1 MRNRKFT
8 LLEVIVAMV
17 LLAIF
22 VSGLLWQ
29 FSMAVNRSAENYRR
43 WEYMHEL
50 SQATEQLLLI
60 GPEGELDQSF
70 LNPDY
75 RIDGLEKWPDFRQLK
90 WPNFPYS
97 AQKAI
102 SPHCGADNGRRKLR
116 AFSFSLSGIV
126 LHRWKTANRSER
138 VKNLVKLAAPIPHH

>member
-75 RIDGLEKWPDFRQLK
+75 RIVEELNIDVW
-90 WPNFPYS
+90 
-97 AQKAI
+97 
-102 SPHCGADNGRRKLR
+102 GAD
-116 AFSFSLSGIV
+116 
-126 LHRWKTANRSER
+126 
-138 VKNLVKLAAPIPHH
+138 VK

>member
-1 MRNRKFT
+1 MRNRNFT

-50 SQATEQLLLI
+50 SQATEQLLLV

-75 RIDGLEKWPDFRQLK
+75 RIEYSYLQSEAVNPTSVSFMKLRLQTLNVKLYDFDQNILEELNIDVW
-90 WPNFPYS
+90 
-97 AQKAI
+97 
-102 SPHCGADNGRRKLR
+102 GAD
-116 AFSFSLSGIV
+116 
-126 LHRWKTANRSER
+126 
-138 VKNLVKLAAPIPHH
+138 VK

>member
-1 MRNRKFT
+1 MRSSKFT

-29 FSMAVNRSAENYRR
+29 FSMAVNRSAENYQR

-50 SQATEQLLLI
+50 SQATEQLLLV

-75 RIDGLEKWPDFRQLK
+75 RIEYSYLQSEAMNPTSVTFMKLRLQTLNIKLYDFDQNILEELNIDVW
-90 WPNFPYS
+90 
-97 AQKAI
+97 
-102 SPHCGADNGRRKLR
+102 GADGK
-116 AFSFSLSGIV
+116 
-126 LHRWKTANRSER
+126 
-138 VKNLVKLAAPIPHH
+138 

>member
-50 SQATEQLLLI
+50 SQATEQLLLV

-75 RIDGLEKWPDFRQLK
+75 RIEYSYLQSEAVNPTPVSFTKLRLQTLNVKLYDFDQNILEELNIDVW
-90 WPNFPYS
+90 
-97 AQKAI
+97 
-102 SPHCGADNGRRKLR
+102 GAD
-116 AFSFSLSGIV
+116 
-126 LHRWKTANRSER
+126 
-138 VKNLVKLAAPIPHH
+138 VK

>member
-1 MRNRKFT
+1 MKNRKFT

-50 SQATEQLLLI
+50 SQATEQLLLV

-75 RIDGLEKWPDFRQLK
+75 RIEYSYLQSEAVNPTPVSFMKLRLQTLNVKLYDFDQNILEELNIDVW
-90 WPNFPYS
+90 
-97 AQKAI
+97 
-102 SPHCGADNGRRKLR
+102 GAD
-116 AFSFSLSGIV
+116 
-126 LHRWKTANRSER
+126 
-138 VKNLVKLAAPIPHH
+138 VK

>member
-50 SQATEQLLLI
+50 SQATEQLLLV

-75 RIDGLEKWPDFRQLK
+75 RIEYSYLQSEAVNPTSVSFMKLRLQTLNVKLYDFDQNILEELNIDVW
-90 WPNFPYS
+90 
-97 AQKAI
+97 
-102 SPHCGADNGRRKLR
+102 GAD
-116 AFSFSLSGIV
+116 
-126 LHRWKTANRSER
+126 
-138 VKNLVKLAAPIPHH
+138 VK